1 MDRLVFNENKDKYSP
16 LLKTQYDEIVKNNK
30 KLIIEELEILYLNKI
45 RGKIDKFFRQ
55 LSGNDDPKSTLHD
68 NLIIIEKKQKL
79 DKNIIEKFHW
89 IKRERNKFSH
99 KEKEDIEKELS
110 KFKLNELQEYLD
122 KWKEVIV
129 IMERITNESFN

>member
-1 MDRLVFNENKDKYSP
+1 MNK
-16 LLKTQYDEIVKNNK
+16 N
-30 KLIIEELEILYLNKI
+30 
-45 RGKIDKFFRQ
+45 RGKNDKLFRQ

-79 DKNIIEKFHW
+79 NKNIIEKFHW